1 MDFRVDRYPKFNVSI
16 RPDDRIRALVEKA
29 PRAEAAAE
37 KAVRRFQP
45 SLSWLYAFRR
55 KLGTVA
61 VGVIAVWLFIHVMF
75 GANGMVV
82 YKQKR
87 AEYQNLQKEL
97 ATLQQE
103 NDRYNQ
109 QIKALK
115 SDTEAIEKEAREQLH
130 YVRPGEV
137 VYVSPAPPPAQA
149 PEVHSATK

>member
-1 MDFRVDRYPKFNVSI
+1 MDFRVDRYPKLNVSI

-29 PRAEAAAE
+29 PRAEVAAE

-75 GANGMVV
+75 GANGMVI
-82 YKQKR
+82 YKEKR
-87 AEYQNLQKEL
+87 AEYKNLQKEL
-97 ATLQQE
+97 DVLQKE

-130 YVRPGEV
+130 YVRPGEI
-137 VYVSPAPPPAQA
+137 VYVSPAPPPVEA
-149 PEVHSATK
+149 PEIHSATK